1 MWDWLRGLTG
11 RGYYTDGESDYV
23 AMMQEQQAY
32 DLSRYPWLG
41 EFDIASEDDQNKI
54 RRIRE
59 LLNQGQGFRIYKAN
73 NFGTDYGRGSKPLAQ
88 IGFFPTA
95 DDVWDLVGTDWGGG
109 TYNITS
115 QGRQWILHS
124 YAYDEPSKQ
133 PKKRQD
139 ANTDPAQDMK
149 SRLIESGL
157 KTLENDPEAYG
168 VLLMGILGKE
178 FGVTMPKKAG
188 KESLDEELIRE
199 LAEEDPEFKRE
210 LTEKAVA
217 AKYGGRKEKD
227 TLAEFLKVKK
237 QLDELGI
244 GKSLENKTS
253 WTDMV
258 GGVVKEGLSVL
269 RDPGVRDSV
278 TRVVEAASNPQQQR
292 PNTTL
297 PPQITIDNQ
306 NAPPLRIA
314 EPHMNGNQ
322 AGVQPAAQQSPQ
334 PIPTVNNPTATIQ
347 NMGWTDEQWMALM
360 MEIDLAAL
368 STAVDNDAEAF
379 IQGLYKLAA
388 EEEHPAAIQLI
399 TLLRDTSPI
408 ALHAQICNETLPSIM
423 REDWKGKITIFLG
436 EEAYTNAVGLLEKL
450 STEQGRKW
458 LELANATCRFLDTR
472 IANKSGGQIGGVGQ
486 DTQQTQEAQPVEA
499 IGTRQGMIQGGEVGS
514 TDDGDDGPLI

>member
-1 MWDWLRGLTG
+1 
-11 RGYYTDGESDYV
+11 
-23 AMMQEQQAY
+23 
-32 DLSRYPWLG
+32 
-41 EFDIASEDDQNKI
+41 
-54 RRIRE
+54 
-59 LLNQGQGFRIYKAN
+59 
-73 NFGTDYGRGSKPLAQ
+73 
-88 IGFFPTA
+88 
-95 DDVWDLVGTDWGGG
+95 
-109 TYNITS
+109 
-115 QGRQWILHS
+115 
-124 YAYDEPSKQ
+124 
-133 PKKRQD
+133 
-139 ANTDPAQDMK
+139 MK

-178 FGVTMPKKAG
+178 FGVTMPRKAG

-244 GKSLENKTS
+244 GKSPENKSS
-253 WTDMV
+253 WVDMI
-258 GGVVKEGLSVL
+258 GGVVKEGVSAL
-269 RDPGVRDSV
+269 RDPGMRDSI
-278 TRVVEAASNPQQQR
+278 TRVVEIASNPQQQR
-292 PNTTL
+292 ENTAP

-306 NAPPLRIA
+306 AAPPLRIV
-314 EPHMNGNQ
+314 EPHINGNQ
-322 AGVQPAAQQSPQ
+322 PGGQPNVQPVTP
-334 PIPTVNNPTATIQ
+334 PITPPNLDATLQ
-347 NMGWTDEQWMALM
+347 NMGWTDEQWMSLM

-368 STAVDNDAEAF
+368 STAVEEDAETF
-379 IQGLYKLAA
+379 IQGLYKPAV

-423 REDWKGKITIFLG
+423 REDWKGKITVFLG

-472 IANKSGGQIGGVGQ
+472 IANSSGGQIGGVGQ
-486 DTQQTQEAQPVEA
+486 DAQQTQQTQPVEVV
-499 IGTRQGMIQGGEVGS
+499 GTRQGMVQGGEVGGA
-514 TDDGDDGPLI
+514 DDGDDGPLI